1 MCACSIGSKKKLLNT
16 VFISIENVPRI
27 STVTMKNDSSG
38 STGESMGSA
47 IPPIVDL
54 IPGFIISSVIK
65 IMTINII
72 IIEPPGGCGGG
83 GALPFAMVLVESQ
96 GA

>member
-1 MCACSIGSKKKLLNT
+1 

-27 STVTMKNDSSG
+27 NTVIIKNDSSG
-38 STGESMGSA
+38 RTGDRIGSA
-47 IPPIVDL
+47 MPPIVVL
-54 IPGFIISSVIK
+54 IPGFIISKVIN

-83 GALPFAMVLVESQ
+83 GALPFAMVRVDI
-96 GA
+96 ARA